1 MCQNTLVL
9 DLVNKCKLLD
19 EYLDD
24 ISCNVPRHS
33 YRYVQFHALGMTYEV
48 QKSHEVCSWIKRYPL
63 PETGKEL
70 NR

>member
-9 DLVNKCKLLD
+9 NLVKKCKLLD

-24 ISCNVPRHS
+24 ISGNIPRNS

-48 QKSHEVCSWIKRYPL
+48 QKEHEVSSWIKRYPP
-63 PETGKEL
+63 PEKEL
-70 NR
+70 NK